1 MEWKTSWSYLPVDY
15 ETSIG
20 TIENIT
26 QRTVF
31 WNNLSGKKSEDSF
44 SNRFGK
50 EPLILTHVVFGTKNM
65 MVEKYY
71 NMKR

>member
-31 WNNLSGKKSEDSF
+31 WNNLSEKK
-44 SNRFGK
+44 
-50 EPLILTHVVFGTKNM
+50 
-65 MVEKYY
+65 
-71 NMKR
+71 

>member
-31 WNNLSGKKSEDSF
+31 WNNLSGKKVRILF
-44 SNRFGK
+44 QIALGRNR
-50 EPLILTHVVFGTKNM
+50 
-65 MVEKYY
+65 
-71 NMKR
+71 